1 MCCSLCLCMACA
13 VLSSVSLVYLTFI
26 VYMPAKRELGSGL
39 LELPVMC
46 TTTTMRETDQCE
58 QNQADKGSQSIYISI
73 PEYNHND
80 DDLAGGEYFL
90 GSRGKLM
97 CVESGEME
105 GLSLY

>member
-26 VYMPAKRELGSGL
+26 VYMPAKRELMSGL

-58 QNQADKGSQSIYISI
+58 SVMIVWQTKDSQSIYIPI
-73 PEYNHND
+73 PEYKH
-80 DDLAGGEYFL
+80 
-90 GSRGKLM
+90 
-97 CVESGEME
+97 
-105 GLSLY
+105 